1 MTRDMKITVNQ
12 YAKSL
17 YAAMKDKSPKEID
30 GLTSN
35 LVKIL
40 AKNRQIK
47 LANKISEKFGEI
59 WNREN
64 GVVEATVVTR
74 QKLERQ
80 NVKKIEEFIKKKYSA
95 KTVLIENKIDEKI
108 KGGIIIQVGD
118 EVLDG
123 SIERQLQDLKI
134 NLTK

>member
-1 MTRDMKITVNQ
+1 MKVTINQ

-17 YAAMKDKSPKEID
+17 YEITEGKSPKEIN
-30 GLTSN
+30 GLVSN

-59 WNREN
+59 WNKEN
-64 GVVEATVVTR
+64 GVVEAMIITH

-80 NVKKIEEFIKKKYSA
+80 NVKKIEEFIGKKYQA
-95 KTVLIENKIDEKI
+95 KKVVLKNNTDEKI

-123 SIERQLQDLKI
+123 SIIRQLQ
-134 NLTK
+134 NLRENLER